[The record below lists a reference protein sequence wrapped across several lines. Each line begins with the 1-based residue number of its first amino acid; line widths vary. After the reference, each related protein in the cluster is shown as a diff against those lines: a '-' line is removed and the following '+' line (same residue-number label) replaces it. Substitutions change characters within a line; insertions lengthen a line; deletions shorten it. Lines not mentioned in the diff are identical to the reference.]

1 MCRNYFVLMF
11 FFFISSNSFIGIGAL
26 AQFFWWARC
35 HFTLC
40 SKLAFFGILFF
51 ECHSLLI
58 TIFQTPIWIDLLCT
72 WLVQKFFEFMKS
84 YHPKTVNV
92 KFLAWSTDHQTCAD
106 C

>member
-1 MCRNYFVLMF
+1 
-11 FFFISSNSFIGIGAL
+11 
-26 AQFFWWARC
+26 
-35 HFTLC
+35 
-40 SKLAFFGILFF
+40 
-51 ECHSLLI
+51 LI